1 MKGKYFT
8 FLLITLLIVSTPAFA
23 QILIIKKDVSSIEV
37 DSVRYENNQCIYTK
51 NGTERSLSLDLIEEI
66 YVLNEGRI
74 YPPQP
79 RKTQQPESAQIQE
92 TEIISNKKETYER
105 NNRKKKSEGNTTVK
119 DTVEPVEQT
128 FLYKPPQGFFQCEI
142 PKSWNSMEMFGI
154 HGFSPYSPRD
164 KDYSNTL
171 VQIGRTSFKVD
182 VSTISKEHKTK
193 MLEGMERMGEKLLE
207 ERVRVICGIEAWETL
222 LEIQGNKPRMRHQ
235 FWLPHDGYLVNINL
249 EASPELYESA
259 NIQFERI
266 VESLKLF

>member
-1 MKGKYFT
+1 MKGKFIT
-8 FLLITLLIVSTPAFA
+8 FLFMTVFSLSTPAFA
-23 QILIIKKDVSSIEV
+23 QILIILKDISSIEV
-37 DSVRYENNQCIYTK
+37 ESVRYENNQCIYTR
-51 NGTERSLSLDLIEEI
+51 NGSERSLSLDLIEEI

-74 YPPQP
+74 YPPP
-79 RKTQQPESAQIQE
+79 QPEPAQTQE
-92 TEIISNKKETYER
+92 TEIISDKKETYER
-105 NNRKKKSEGNTTVK
+105 NNRKKKSEGNTTVR
-119 DTVEPVEQT
+119 DTVEPFEQT

-222 LEIQGNKPRMRHQ
+222 LEIQGTKPRMRHQ

-259 NIQFERI
+259 NIQFERS
-266 VESLKLF
+266 VESLKFF